1 MATLLRP
8 HDPALVAD
16 LGRLLAPERVLFR
29 PIDRLGRS
37 ADASLYRLIPEA
49 VVRPRGLSEV
59 RALLAYAPRH
69 RRHLT
74 FRTAGTS
81 LSGQAVS
88 DDPLVELAP
97 PSRRVRGVPR
107 RPPPS

>member
-49 VVRPRGLSEV
+49 VVRPRGLSQG
-59 RALLAYAPRH
+59 RALLAYARRH
-69 RRHLT
+69 RRHPT
-74 FRTAGTS
+74 VPKAGTS
-81 LSGQAVS
+81 LSGQTVS
-88 DDPLVELAP
+88 DELLVELAP
-97 PSRRVRGVPR
+97 HLPGAPVV
-107 RPPPS
+107 

>member
-49 VVRPRGLSEV
+49 WQHGL
-59 RALLAYAPRH
+59 
-69 RRHLT
+69 
-74 FRTAGTS
+74 
-81 LSGQAVS
+81 
-88 DDPLVELAP
+88 
-97 PSRRVRGVPR
+97 
-107 RPPPS
+107 

>member
-37 ADASLYRLIPEA
+37 ADASLYRLVPEA
-49 VVRPRGLSEV
+49 GVSPPGPSPGPGPP
-59 RALLAYAPRH
+59 AP
-69 RRHLT
+69 
-74 FRTAGTS
+74 
-81 LSGQAVS
+81 
-88 DDPLVELAP
+88 
-97 PSRRVRGVPR
+97 PR
-107 RPPPS
+107 RPPPRPAVPPPRPPLPRQTAPGAPPAHPGPPRAGG

>member
-8 HDPALVAD
+8 HDPVLVAD

-49 VVRPRGLSEV
+49 VVRPRGLSQV
-59 RALLAYAPRH
+59 RALLAYA
-69 RRHLT
+69 RRHPPHPT
-74 FRTAGTS
+74 FPTARTAPS
-81 LSGQAVS
+81 PQAPS
-88 DDPLVELAP
+88 DPPLVRL
-97 PSRRVRGVPR
+97 
-107 RPPPS
+107 PPPH

>member
-59 RALLAYAPRH
+59 PALLAYAPRH

-74 FRTAGTS
+74 FPTARTSPSRQTG
-81 LSGQAVS
+81 S
-88 DDPLVELAP
+88 DDLLVELAP
-97 PSRRVRGVPR
+97 PRRGRRGAPGG
-107 RPPPS
+107 P

>member
-37 ADASLYRLIPEA
+37 ADASLYRLLPRAIG
-49 VVRPRGLSEV
+49 RPRDLS
-59 RALLAYAPRH
+59 P
-69 RRHLT
+69 
-74 FRTAGTS
+74 G
-81 LSGQAVS
+81 
-88 DDPLVELAP
+88 PAP
-97 PSRRVRGVPR
+97 PSHARPHPR
-107 RPPPS
+107 RPTFPPPRTPLPRPAASDDRSCAPAPPRPRAGGRRRG

>member
-37 ADASLYRLIPEA
+37 PDASLYRLIPQA
-49 VVRPRGLSEV
+49 GGRPRG
-59 RALLAYAPRH
+59 
-69 RRHLT
+69 
-74 FRTAGTS
+74 
-81 LSGQAVS
+81 
-88 DDPLVELAP
+88 
-97 PSRRVRGVPR
+97 PSRVR
-107 RPPPS
+107 RPPPLPRPPPPPPASPPPGPRAPGHPRSAAPSSRLPPPW